1 MKLRIRFTLLPG
13 MMLLLAACAQAAPL
27 EPAPDSNRPSSAGD
41 SEPREIDES
50 KLVSDF
56 ELIAYQGQAE
66 LGGDIVRL
74 RDLLSQ
80 GKPVVLN
87 FWAGLCP
94 PCRVEMPDLQ
104 EIYEEYG
111 DRILLVGLDVGPFVG
126 LGSQADGQAL
136 LAELGVTFPAGTTTD
151 DNVVRDYALLGM
163 PTTYFISPEGELI
176 ETWTGLLTKGKMV
189 ELVEQLLEATA
200 G

>member
-27 EPAPDSNRPSSAGD
+27 EPAPDSNRPSSAGGG
-41 SEPREIDES
+41 EPREIDES

-66 LGGDIVRL
+66 LGGDIVRF

-94 PCRVEMPDLQ
+94 ACVVEMKELQ
-104 EIYEEYG
+104 ITYEDYG
-111 DRILLVGLDVGPFVG
+111 DQIILVGLDVGPFVG
-126 LGSQADGQAL
+126 LGSERDAKAL
-136 LAELGVTFPAGTTTD
+136 LAELDITYPAGTTTD
-151 DNVVRDYALLGM
+151 SNVVRDYALLGM

-176 ETWTGLLTKGKMV
+176 DKWTGLLTRGKLA
-189 ELVEQLLEATA
+189 ELVDQLLEASA